1 MKRTRVCGELRTGH
15 VGQEV
20 VVTGWVQRKR
30 DQGGVVF
37 LDLRDRSGVVQT
49 VFDVARASQEVHAIA
64 SQAKNE
70 YVLAVKGNVAKR
82 PEGTENPKLATGE
95 IEIIATGV
103 EVLNPAKPT
112 PFLISD
118 EADAVDETLRLK
130 YRYLDLRRPRMR
142 NILELRHR
150 VTKAVRDF
158 MDGEGFWEVETPN
171 LWKSTPEGAREYV
184 VPSRIHAGRFYVLP
198 QSPQL
203 CKQLLMVSGVEK
215 YFQIARCFRDEDT
228 RADRQPE
235 FTQIDIEMS
244 FVEQNDVLSLVE
256 RMYAYVFKHVM
267 GVDIPTP
274 FLRMSYAE
282 ALARYGSDKPDTR
295 FGMELVDISDIAQ
308 DSGFRVFQQTV
319 ASGGL
324 VKAINAAGCASYS
337 RKEIDDLTKWVAQF
351 GAKGLATFALGESE
365 IRSQVAKFLTEEQMQ
380 EIFRR
385 CEAKVGDLVL
395 CIADKPEVVA
405 DALGRLRLEMG
416 RRLGLIPEGKY
427 NFLWIVDVPLL
438 GWNEAEQRYDPM
450 HHPFCAP
457 VPEDIELLKA
467 GYTTSVPPGHPEHP
481 WGKVR
486 ANLYDCVL
494 NGYEVAGGSIRTHRR
509 DIQELVFGAIGLDFE
524 RAMARFGFL
533 LEAFEYGAP
542 PHGGIACGLERL
554 IMILAGTDNIR
565 DVIAF
570 PKTGD
575 ARDLMTGAPTAIDDK
590 TLEELHV
597 RTIPVEK

>member
-1 MKRTRVCGELRTGH
+1 MKRTHVCGELRAEH

-20 VVTGWVQRKR
+20 VVTGWVQRTR
-30 DQGGVVF
+30 DHGGVIF
-37 LDLRDRSGVVQT
+37 IDLRDRSGVVQT
-49 VFDVARASQEVHAIA
+49 VFDPARASGGVHERA
-64 SQAKNE
+64 SQVRNE
-70 YVLAVKGNVAKR
+70 FVLAVQGRVAKR
-82 PEGTENPKLATGE
+82 PAGTENPRLATGE
-95 IEIIATGV
+95 IEIVATEM

-118 EADAVDETLRLK
+118 EADKVDESVRLT

-184 VPSRIHAGRFYVLP
+184 VPSRLHAGRFYVLP

-203 CKQLLMVSGVEK
+203 CKQLLMVAGVEK

-244 FVEQNDVLSLVE
+244 FVEQEDILSLVE
-256 RMYAYVFKHVM
+256 RMYAYVFKRVM
-267 GVDIPTP
+267 GIEIATP
-274 FLRMSYAE
+274 FPRLRYAE
-282 ALARYGSDKPDTR
+282 ALARYGTDKPDTR
-295 FGMELVDISDIAQ
+295 FGMELVDLSDIVK

-319 ASGGL
+319 ASGGQ
-324 VKAINAAGCASYS
+324 VKAICAPGCAGYS
-337 RKEIDDLTKWVAQF
+337 RKEVEDLTKWVQQF

-365 IRSQVAKFLTEEQMQ
+365 IRSQVAKFLTAEQME

-385 CEAKVGDLVL
+385 CGAKTGDLVL
-395 CIADKPEVVA
+395 CVADQPDVVA

-416 RRLGLIPEGKY
+416 RRLGLIPKGQY
-427 NFLWIVDVPLL
+427 NFLWIVDVPLF
-438 GWNEAEQRYDPM
+438 GWNAAEQRYDPM

-457 VPEDIELLKA
+457 LPEDLELLKA
-467 GYTTSVPPGHPEHP
+467 GYTATVPPGHPDHP

-509 DIQELVFGAIGLDFE
+509 DVQELVFGAIGLDFE
-524 RAMARFGFL
+524 QAKERFGFL

-575 ARDLMTGAPTAIDDK
+575 ARDLMTGAPTVIDDQ
-590 TLEELHV
+590 TLAELHV
-597 RTIPVEK
+597 RTIPSEE

>member
-1 MKRTRVCGELRTGH
+1 MKRTHVCGELRAEH
-15 VGQEV
+15 VGQEAI
-20 VVTGWVQRKR
+20 VTGWVQRTR
-30 DQGGVVF
+30 DHGGVIF
-37 LDLRDRSGVVQT
+37 IDLRDRSGVVQT
-49 VFDVARASQEVHAIA
+49 VFDPARASAEVHGIG
-64 SQAKNE
+64 SQARNE
-70 YVLAVKGNVAKR
+70 FVLAVKGTVSKR
-82 PEGTENPKLATGE
+82 PEGTENPRLATGE
-95 IEIIATGV
+95 IEIVATDV
-103 EVLNPAKPT
+103 EVMNPAKPT

-118 EADAVDETLRLK
+118 EADKVDESLRLT

-142 NILELRHR
+142 GILELRHR

-184 VPSRIHAGRFYVLP
+184 VPSRIHASRFYVLP

-203 CKQLLMVSGVEK
+203 CKQLLMVAGVEK

-235 FTQIDIEMS
+235 FTQIDIEIS
-244 FVEQNDVLSLVE
+244 FVEQEDVLSLVE
-256 RMYAYVFKHVM
+256 RMYAYVFKYVM
-267 GVDIPTP
+267 GVEIATP
-274 FLRMSYAE
+274 FPRMSYAE
-282 ALARYGSDKPDTR
+282 AMARYGSDKPDTR
-295 FGMELVDISDIAQ
+295 FGMEMVDISDIAAN
-308 DSGFRVFQQTV
+308 SGFRVFQQTV
-319 ASGGL
+319 ASGGQ
-324 VKAINAAGCASYS
+324 VKAICAPGCAGYS
-337 RKEIDDLTKWVAQF
+337 RKEIEDVTKWVQQF

-380 EIFRR
+380 EIFNR
-385 CEAKVGDLVL
+385 CGAQTGDLVM
-395 CIADKPEVVA
+395 CVADKPEVVA
-405 DALGRLRLEMG
+405 DSLGRLRLEMG
-416 RRLGLIPEGKY
+416 RRLSLIPEGKY
-427 NFLWIVDVPLL
+427 NFLWVVDVPLF
-438 GWNEAEQRYDPM
+438 GWNEEEKRYDPM

-457 VPEDIELLKA
+457 LPEDVELLKEGA
-467 GYTTSVPPGHPEHP
+467 QSSVPMGDPEHP
-481 WGKVR
+481 WSKAR

-509 DIQELVFGAIGLDFE
+509 DVQELVFGAIGLDFE
-524 RAMARFGFL
+524 KAKERFGFL

-575 ARDLMTGAPTAIDDK
+575 ARDLMTGAPTVIDDK

-597 RTIPVEK
+597 RTIPVEE